1 MGMEVK
7 KPIEYQGV
15 ATLGVNLNRQK
26 YGPLDVSSVLLEKNH
41 LDWYIEGKGENAP
54 SGWTGGVPYPYPGQ
68 IIVTLSDNIAY
79 QLYEDGEGK
88 IAYKAMVDF
97 SNFYTQD
104 QINEMLQNVSVDLT
118 GYYTKEEVDNL
129 LSAIEPPEVDL
140 GNYYTKSEIDEI
152 VGSIEGTGDSSIT
165 MAMSTDEILAAIGAA
180 GDGVPVTPGGQV
192 LTEMTAE
199 EVRNIINR

>member
-1 MGMEVK
+1 MKYE
-7 KPIEYQGV
+7 GV

-26 YGPLDVSSVLLEKNH
+26 YGPLDVSSVLLTTDD
-41 LDWYIEGKGENAP
+41 LNAYCAGNASAMS
-54 SGWTGGVPYPYPGQ
+54 SGWTGGTPYPYPGQ

-79 QLYEDGEGK
+79 QLYENGEGK

-129 LSAIEPPEVDL
+129 LSALEPPEVDL
-140 GNYYTKSEIDEI
+140 GDYYTKSEIDEI
-152 VGSIEGTGDSSIT
+152 IGSIEGTGDASVM
-165 MAMSTDEILAAIGAA
+165 MAMSASDILAAIGAA
-180 GDGVPVTPGGQV
+180 GDGVPVTPSGQI
-192 LTEMTAE
+192 LNEMSAE
-199 EVRNIINR
+199 DVRNIING